1 MCLTKLSVFLRSL
14 SIYLKTILE
23 RFILTYRRYSPIII
37 KNCKGFTMTQQQISK
52 LLDVPDRTLRDWK
65 KSRQRLYSLLE
76 SINYDEAKE
85 KINVVDIDDVII
97 FDPRNY
103 SNNLFWQTN
112 EASEQKVYAI
122 ISNYL
127 STMNDSDIT
136 TLCSQFGKNIVK
148 SVLKDR
154 YKKMYAQGYISTSG
168 MDIPLSGR
176 YDQNEMYKQLL
187 GVINDC

>member
-1 MCLTKLSVFLRSL
+1 
-14 SIYLKTILE
+14 
-23 RFILTYRRYSPIII
+23 
-37 KNCKGFTMTQQQISK
+37 MTQQQISK

-76 SINYDEAKE
+76 SLEYGEAKE
-85 KINVVDIDDVII
+85 KINAVDVDDVII
-97 FDPRNY
+97 FDPRAY
-103 SNNLFWQTN
+103 SHNLFWQTN
-112 EASEQKVYAI
+112 EQSEQKVYSI

-127 STMNDSDIT
+127 SSMNDNDVK
-136 TLCSQFGKNIVK
+136 TLCSQFGKSLVK

-154 YKKMYAQGYISTSG
+154 YKKMYQKGYISTNG

-176 YDQNEMYKQLL
+176 FEQNDMYKQLL